1 MPRGAGRARKGNA
14 INIFSPARSEATA
27 ALSPSATAFVLSRP
41 HATVQADGQTATY
54 QDAGKAASALR
65 SGTVTHIVGALP
77 FDPAAPAALW
87 APTSVT
93 ITEGPLRATGA
104 PLPRITVEAAIPEA
118 PQHLQRLKSLIA
130 TLSDADTALEKVVLA
145 RALRLA
151 AASPVTA
158 ARILDRLVAGD
169 AFGNG
174 FSVDLTAAGPA
185 YTGKSLVGATPEVL
199 VRRTG
204 EVVTCH
210 PLAGSAPRHPDPAVD
225 RETAAALL
233 NSPKNLREH
242 AFVIDQVRAALT
254 PLCREVNIP
263 DMPELTS
270 TPKLW
275 HLGTPITAVVR
286 DPAVTALD
294 LALAMHPTPAICGT
308 PTAAARDLITELEG
322 DRGFYAGAVGWAAAD
337 GDGEWMVSI
346 RCAELSAD
354 GRSILAYAGG
364 GIVAESDPEAELA
377 ETTTKFGTM
386 LAALGATEH

>member
-1 MPRGAGRARKGNA
+1 MQAAG
-14 INIFSPARSEATA
+14 
-27 ALSPSATAFVLSRP
+27 
-41 HATVQADGQTATY
+41 QAATY
-54 QDAGKAASALR
+54 PNAEQAAAALR
-65 SGTVTHIVGALP
+65 SGTADHIVGALP

-87 APTSVT
+87 APTTVT
-93 ITEGPLRATGA
+93 VTDGPLGSTGA
-104 PLPRITVEAAIPEA
+104 PLPRITVETAIPQA
-118 PQHLQRLKSLIA
+118 AQHLQRLRTLIA
-130 TLSDADTALEKVVLA
+130 TLADTGNALDKVVLA
-145 RALRLA
+145 RALRLTATAPVA
-151 AASPVTA
+151 AAQ
-158 ARILDRLVAGD
+158 ILDRLVAGD

-174 FSVDLTAAGPA
+174 FSVDLTAAGPDYA
-185 YTGKSLVGATPEVL
+185 GKTLVGATPEVL
-199 VRRTG
+199 VRRSG

-210 PLAGSAPRHPDPAVD
+210 PLAGSAPRHPDRARD

-233 NSPKNLREH
+233 DSPKNLREH

-254 PLCREVNIP
+254 PLCSEVVIP
-263 DMPELTS
+263 EVPELTS

-286 DPAVTALD
+286 DPAITALD
-294 LALAMHPTPAICGT
+294 LALAMHPTPAVCGT
-308 PTAAARDLITELEG
+308 PTAAARELITELEG

>member
-1 MPRGAGRARKGNA
+1 M
-14 INIFSPARSEATA
+14 
-27 ALSPSATAFVLSRP
+27 LSRP
-41 HATVQADGQTATY
+41 HATVRADGQSATFS
-54 QDAGKAASALR
+54 DAGQAAAALR
-65 SGTVTHIVGALP
+65 SGAATHIVGALP

-87 APTSVT
+87 APTSVSMS
-93 ITEGPLRATGA
+93 EGPLPATGA
-104 PLPRITVEAAIPEA
+104 ALPRITVESAIPEA
-118 PQHLQRLKSLIA
+118 AQHLQRLKSLIA
-130 TLSDADTALEKVVLA
+130 TLSDAGTELEKVVLA
-145 RALRLA
+145 RALRLSASTPVSA
-151 AASPVTA
+151 AQ
-158 ARILDRLVAGD
+158 ILDRLVAGD

-185 YTGKSLVGATPEVL
+185 YAGKTLVGATPEVL
-199 VRRTG
+199 VRRSG

-210 PLAGSAPRHPDPAVD
+210 PLAGSAPRHRDPVID

-233 NSPKNLREH
+233 DSPKNLREH
-242 AFVIDQVRAALT
+242 AFVVDQVRAALT

-263 DMPELTS
+263 EVPELTS

-275 HLGTPITAVVR
+275 HLGTPITAIVR
-286 DPAVTALD
+286 DPAITALD

-322 DRGFYAGAVGWAAAD
+322 DRGFYAGALGWAAAD

-364 GIVAESDPEAELA
+364 GIVAESDPDAELA